1 MDEKELRNNKTSESK
16 VQGSRTSESRTP
28 QNGRQGSRSSQNGR
42 QGSVT
47 SGKKPSA
54 GKKASGKKKSG
65 GAGSALV
72 LKTTNFT
79 LQAFITI
86 LFYVIVVLLIIKFS
100 VKVYDFTYEVYG
112 TVTVDKA
119 PGRDVTITISE
130 GETTKN
136 VARKLELNRVVVDD
150 MTFYIRTKLSGKT
163 IFPGTYIL
171 NTSMSYEEILN
182 TIADYETAQN
192 NLEKQAAE
200 KEKEDKE

>member
-1 MDEKELRNNKTSESK
+1 M
-16 VQGSRTSESRTP
+16 
-28 QNGRQGSRSSQNGR
+28 
-42 QGSVT
+42 
-47 SGKKPSA
+47 
-54 GKKASGKKKSG
+54 
-65 GAGSALV
+65 
-72 LKTTNFT
+72 
-79 LQAFITI
+79 
-86 LFYVIVVLLIIKFS
+86 IVVLLITNFS
-100 VKVYDFTYEVYG
+100 KKVYDFTYEVYG

-150 MTFYIRTKLSGKT
+150 LSFYIRTKLSGKT

-192 NLEKQAAE
+192 NLEKNAE
-200 KEKEDKE
+200 ENKADKK